1 MEIPTM
7 KRIKGQ
13 KDNNPTQLKDR
24 DHHVS
29 LRLDQAIPLQ
39 TEEWQKV
46 EQSLMRMTE
55 FAPESM
61 IEEVVSALASYAD
74 DQARRGYLLG
84 QEDLVKELARRPR
97 VA

>member
-1 MEIPTM
+1 MEILTM

-13 KDNNPTQLKDR
+13 KGANPTHVKER

-29 LRLDQAIPLQ
+29 KRLDEAIPLQ
-39 TEEWQKV
+39 TDEWQKV
-46 EQSLMRMTE
+46 EQALMRMTE
-55 FAPESM
+55 FAPESL

-74 DQARRGYLLG
+74 DQARRGYVLG

>member
-1 MEIPTM
+1 MEILTM

-13 KDNNPTQLKDR
+13 KGNNPTQLKDR